1 MVPTIIISPL
11 SYCNSLLTGLSF
23 SILSPFSLHMEASI
37 KTHVR
42 SWHFSAQNHL
52 SSPPFTG
59 STFLLCIH
67 LHYSLLY
74 SIPAALASMMFLEY
88 TRHTPATGPL
98 HVLLLRA
105 LSPLLTLS
113 FEICIQIPPTQI
125 TLSKI
130 QISSKYYIPPFLAL
144 FSTLHLLLTYYIF
157 FTFFSCLLCISTTRI
172 KAF

>member
-11 SYCNSLLTGLSF
+11 SYCNSLLTGLSS

-42 SWHFSAQNHL
+42 SWHFSTQNHL

-59 STFLLCIH
+59 STFLFCIH
-67 LHYSLLY
+67 LHYSLPY

-113 FEICIQIPPTQI
+113 LLRFAF
-125 TLSKI
+125 
-130 QISSKYYIPPFLAL
+130 KY
-144 FSTLHLLLTYYIF
+144 HLLRSLCLKSKSPLNT
-157 FTFFSCLLCISTTRI
+157 TFPLSLLYFLLCIYY
-172 KAF
+172 